1 MEEFIK
7 YLDQVRADEKLKEK
21 TKAYII
27 NTPANQQHSTTT
39 NKSKSGRKGDYNTM
53 KLSGLVASLI
63 FCTVLGLGGYAYAK
77 PVSYVSLDINPS
89 VELGIN
95 AFNRVVSS
103 EGLNKDGQGLLQEI
117 RLKNMLAE
125 NAIQAL
131 VLEIA
136 NKNYI
141 SEDGTSVIALTAQAD
156 DEQRAVQLQDRTRD
170 RVQQVLREKNLEC
183 VVYAD
188 CVNLELR
195 TQARE
200 LGLSPGKFRLIGI
213 LQALDPS
220 ITVEQYRNAEVSE
233 IIVKAS
239 ELLAS
244 VDNGAAQSGE
254 YERNRAMIT
263 ATAQQIMNMEQNQ
276 NQNQNQNQ
284 VQNRNLPEN
293 QVQEKEQNQIQ
304 EQNQTQE
311 QNQILDQNQ
320 IQNQT
325 QTQAQDGQEQGIS
338 DSGSQDPNA
347 NSNGTGGSTDSG
359 GNTGSQN
366 GRR

>member
-1 MEEFIK
+1 MEKFIK

-21 TKAYII
+21 TKAFILS
-27 NTPANQQHSTTT
+27 THTSQQRSTTT
-39 NKSKSGRKGDYNTM
+39 DKSKSGRKGSYAVM
-53 KLSGLVASLI
+53 KSVGLVASLV
-63 FCTVLGLGGYAYAK
+63 FCAVIGIGGYTYAK
-77 PVSYVSLDINPS
+77 PVSYVSFDINPS

-95 AFNRVVSS
+95 ALNRVVSS

-125 NAIQAL
+125 NAVQAL
-131 VLEIA
+131 VQEIA
-136 NKNYI
+136 NKQYI
-141 SEDGTSVIALTAQAD
+141 SEDGTSVIALTAQAN
-156 DEQRAVQLQDRTRD
+156 DEQKAVQLQDRTRD

-188 CVNLELR
+188 CVSLELR
-195 TQARE
+195 KQARE

-213 LQALDPS
+213 LQTLDPS
-220 ITVEQYRNAEVSE
+220 ITVEQYRNTGVSE
-233 IIVKAS
+233 IIVKAG

-244 VDNGAAQSGE
+244 VDNGAVQSGE

-284 VQNRNLPEN
+284 VQ
-293 QVQEKEQNQIQ
+293 EKEQNQI
-304 EQNQTQE
+304 QE

-325 QTQAQDGQEQGIS
+325 QTQAQDGQEQGSS

-347 NSNGTGGSTDSG
+347 NSNGTGGSTDTG